1 MISFREIQIRWG
13 FSCSRLESG
22 RALWSVTV
30 EAEGF
35 RLVVE
40 AITLLARPVAFLVVP
55 TWGRTWIGTL
65 IEIREGLRLPLA
77 MSLPALALESR
88 GSSIGRGV
96 GSHSRF
102 EFDALFRLG
111 NSTLRLSR
119 STLEI
124 LNALLPEGVGRWELR
139 SLEGESGARSRV
151 SQMARVGSRL
161 SGDLGKLS
169 WGDLKSLLEEIPGF
183 SFTFSFSL
191 PLTFSTLFRE
201 LSNLLS
207 GCGCADRCFHLHVR
221 RTLELGS
228 FGSVYARAYCA

>member
-1 MISFREIQIRWG
+1 MISFRETQIRWG

-30 EAEGF
+30 EAERF

-124 LNALLPEGVGRWELR
+124 LNALLPEGVSRWELR
-139 SLEGESGARSRV
+139 PLKGESGARRRV
-151 SQMARVGSRL
+151 NQMARVGSRL
-161 SGDLGKLS
+161 SGDLGKLGWHS
-169 WGDLKSLLEEIPGF
+169 R
-183 SFTFSFSL
+183 TCQANL
-191 PLTFSTLFRE
+191 PESRKIRD
-201 LSNLLS
+201 
-207 GCGCADRCFHLHVR
+207 GR
-221 RTLELGS
+221 R
-228 FGSVYARAYCA
+228 

>member
-1 MISFREIQIRWG
+1 MISFREIQIRWVV
-13 FSCSRLESG
+13 SCSRLESG

-65 IEIREGLRLPLA
+65 IEIREGLRLPFA

-102 EFDALFRLG
+102 EFYALFRLG
-111 NSTLRLSR
+111 NSTLCLSR
-119 STLEI
+119 STPEI
-124 LNALLPEGVGRWELR
+124 LDALLPGVCRWVLR
-139 SLEGESGARSRV
+139 SL
-151 SQMARVGSRL
+151 
-161 SGDLGKLS
+161 
-169 WGDLKSLLEEIPGF
+169 
-183 SFTFSFSL
+183 
-191 PLTFSTLFRE
+191 
-201 LSNLLS
+201 
-207 GCGCADRCFHLHVR
+207 
-221 RTLELGS
+221 
-228 FGSVYARAYCA
+228 

>member
-1 MISFREIQIRWG
+1 M
-13 FSCSRLESG
+13 
-22 RALWSVTV
+22 

-65 IEIREGLRLPLA
+65 IEVREGFRLPFA
-77 MSLPALALESR
+77 MSLSALAFESR

-124 LNALLPEGVGRWELR
+124 LDALLPGVCRWVLR
-139 SLEGESGARSRV
+139 SLKGESGARSRV
-151 SQMARVGSRL
+151 NQMARVGSRL

-169 WGDLKSLLEEIPGF
+169 WGDLKSLLEEITGF
-183 SFTFSFSL
+183 SFSFSFSL

-207 GCGCADRCFHLHVR
+207 GCGCADRCFNLHVR
-221 RTLELGS
+221 TGLEL
-228 FGSVYARAYCA
+228 

>member
-1 MISFREIQIRWG
+1 M
-13 FSCSRLESG
+13 
-22 RALWSVTV
+22 
-30 EAEGF
+30 EAERF

-65 IEIREGLRLPLA
+65 IEVREGLRLPLA

-151 SQMARVGSRL
+151 SQKARVSSRI

-201 LSNLLS
+201 LPNLLLC
-207 GCGCADRCFHLHVR
+207 CGCADC
-221 RTLELGS
+221 
-228 FGSVYARAYCA
+228 

>member
-22 RALWSVTV
+22 RALRSVTV
-30 EAEGF
+30 EAERF

-124 LNALLPEGVGRWELR
+124 LDALLPGVCRWVLR

-151 SQMARVGSRL
+151 NQMARVGSRL

-201 LSNLLS
+201 LPNLLS

-228 FGSVYARAYCA
+228 FGSIYARAYCA